1 MADEKDSDGIV
12 DKFILGALIGGAIGS
27 VLGVALAPK
36 SGKENRKTI
45 FKKYKEVKN
54 KLLGDREHQGVKE
67 ESPLEIK
74 RDEKIN
80 TGSL

>member
-1 MADEKDSDGIV
+1 MADEKDSEGIV

-45 FKKYKEVKN
+45 FKKYKEIKN
-54 KLLGDREHQGVKE
+54 NLLGAREHQGVKE
-67 ESPLEIK
+67 ESVQEVAQK
-74 RDEKIN
+74 QEEE
-80 TGSL
+80 